1 MSQRYGVPSDR
12 AFALT
17 AILTSV
23 TLRAGRLLTERKID
37 LETAERLTLAIV
49 TAGNR
54 QLVGAY
60 RAPSAA

>member
-1 MSQRYGVPSDR
+1 MNERYGVPTDR

-49 TAGNR
+49 VAGNR

-60 RAPSAA
+60 RVVPPN